1 MRNILIYL
9 VMCAL
14 CAPAF
19 AAPKKLELKGQAKW
33 LSDAPVERIEGTA
46 VGKGTLDIDLDQ
58 LSNIKGKIAM
68 PVASMK
74 SGNDTRD
81 EHLRGGQW
89 LEADKYPEITFE
101 ISAVKVTKP
110 AVEANGVKEAQV
122 EATGK
127 FTLHGVSTD
136 LTAPATLKWKGD
148 KVKVETAF
156 KVELAKYAVKG
167 KEGVVG
173 NKVGK
178 EIDVQVTLKGVA
190 K

>member
-1 MRNILIYL
+1 M
-9 VMCAL
+9 
-14 CAPAF
+14 
-19 AAPKKLELKGQAKW
+19 
-33 LSDAPVERIEGTA
+33 
-46 VGKGTLDIDLDQ
+46 
-58 LSNIKGKIAM
+58 
-68 PVASMK
+68 
-74 SGNDTRD
+74 
-81 EHLRGGQW
+81 
-89 LEADKYPEITFE
+89 
-101 ISAVKVTKP
+101 TKP

-178 EIDVQVTLKGVA
+178 EIDVKVTLKGVA